1 MDKLIIV
8 GAGDLGR
15 EVLQW
20 ALQSDDHNK
29 IWSIAGFLDDNSESL
44 EGKNVGYPILGPI
57 RDWRPK
63 NDEKYIVSI
72 RAPKQLEKIVG
83 YLTDNNAQFV
93 NIIHRSVIIAS
104 TVNLGQ
110 GVILCPN
117 VVVSDNAIIESHS
130 VVNIG
135 SCIGHDVKI
144 GEFSS
149 FILSIKI
156 FDNIS
161 SLFSNLVCKIV
172 CLWYLLSCNDKDLT
186 FFSTSN
192 FISFTLLR
200 SSLIA
205 TSFRYV
211 LSLFFL

>member
-20 ALQSDDHNK
+20 ALQSDDQNK
-29 IWSIAGFLDDNSESL
+29 FWSVAGFLDDNHESL
-44 EGKNVGYPILGPI
+44 EGKDVGYPILGRI

-63 NDEKYIVSI
+63 TDEKYIVTI
-72 RAPKQLEKIVG
+72 RTPKQLEKIVG
-83 YLTDNNAQFV
+83 YLADNNAQFV
-93 NIIHRSVIIAS
+93 NVIHRSVIIAS

-117 VVVSDNAIIESHS
+117 VVVSDHANIDSHT

-144 GEFSS
+144 GEFST
-149 FILSIKI
+149 
-156 FDNIS
+156 IS
-161 SLFSNLVCKIV
+161 SLCDITGDVTLGKNVFLGSKVSIVPRCKIGD
-172 CLWYLLSCNDKDLT
+172 S
-186 FFSTSN
+186 
-192 FISFTLLR
+192 
-200 SSLIA
+200 A
-205 TSFRYV
+205 
-211 LSLFFL
+211 FLCAGSVVMNNVKAMTRVMGIPAKKFEVRKG